1 MTAEP
6 RPLLEG
12 PEVGVSVAGG
22 GEKPP
27 PVALVPSPEDLSLG
41 FAGTL
46 DTKGEG
52 MLLGGSG
59 MAELELGGPQMVS
72 SIDGASIPAEFALA
86 VGWALRRGCGAGNP
100 VNLDDEGLELSF
112 EGLGALCR
120 GGDFD
125 NVVGEVGGVV

>member
-27 PVALVPSPEDLSLG
+27 PVALVPSPEDLTLG
-41 FAGTL
+41 FAGAL

-52 MLLGGSG
+52 MLLGGSSV
-59 MAELELGGPQMVS
+59 AELELGGP
-72 SIDGASIPAEFALA
+72 
-86 VGWALRRGCGAGNP
+86 
-100 VNLDDEGLELSF
+100 
-112 EGLGALCR
+112 
-120 GGDFD
+120 
-125 NVVGEVGGVV
+125 